1 MIQRLVHYG
10 LLYREL
16 PIRVAGIDNKIE
28 DVGVLLNVPDPSTH
42 ALLVHDFLKWAAA
55 DSAVGGDSEGASRD
69 GSVVAWLQIRF
80 PTDAQ
85 CAGIARERFSLE
97 ASASGPRSEQ
107 MVANRTLAGLWWA
120 IRASTTAARRESNKD
135 RDQQ

>member
-10 LLYREL
+10 LLHREL
-16 PIRVAGIDNKIE
+16 PIRVAGINDKIE
-28 DVGVLLNVPDPSTH
+28 DMGVLLNVPHPSTR

-55 DSAVGGDSEGASRD
+55 DSAVGGDAEGAGRD

-107 MVANRTLAGLWWA
+107 MVAHRTLAGLWWA